1 MKTYTITKTIT
12 NYIETKNDKEL
23 NKLYKEGVVDEVL
36 FNINTIEHYLIT
48 DENGNVIKE
57 ETYA

>member
-36 FNINTIEHYLIT
+36 FNINISKIRNKYYIL
-48 DENGNVIKE
+48 
-57 ETYA
+57 

>member
-23 NKLYKEGVVDEVL
+23 NRLYKEGIVDEVL
-36 FNINTIEHYLIT
+36 SNINPIEHYLIT
-48 DENGNVIKE
+48 DEQGNIIRE
-57 ETYA
+57 ETYT